1 MKQFK
6 INLNKKGGFLSMLFG
21 TLGANLL
28 GNVLAIKE
36 WIDQEKGLLEL
47 VMNLQLKARI
57 FNTVSSFN

>member
-1 MKQFK
+1 MKQIK